1 MIQLGLIGSGIS
13 RSSAPRLHVFLGELY
28 GVPLDYR
35 RIDSELEA
43 GFDFAAALARCAKTG
58 FRGVNVTHPF
68 KEEARRRVQIADPSV
83 ARIGAINTVTFDAG
97 GWQGTNTDYTGF
109 AQAFR
114 NRFGDAA
121 PGTVVIAGAGGV
133 SKAMGFALGQLGVT
147 RIQLFDVLQDRAVD
161 LAAALTAAGI
171 AASAV
176 DAASFTDAVKAA
188 DGLINGTPIGMWKS
202 PGNPFPKSA
211 VGGQRWA
218 FDAVYTPLETEFL
231 KDARTHGLDILSG
244 YDLFLFQGFDAFT
257 VFTGVQVDP
266 ADAMRKFPLPPQPN

>member
-13 RSSAPRLHVFLGELY
+13 RSSAPRLHIFLGQLY
-28 GVPLDYR
+28 GLPVDYQ
-35 RIDSELEA
+35 RIDSSEIP
-43 GFDFAAALARCAKTG
+43 GFDFAAALQRCADAG
-58 FRGVNVTHPF
+58 YRGVNVTHPF
-68 KEEARRRVQIADPSV
+68 KEDARQRVQIADPSV

-133 SKAMGFALGQLGVT
+133 SKAMGFALGQLGAT
-147 RIQLFDVLQDRAVD
+147 GIQLFDVIAERAVE

-176 DAASFTDAVKAA
+176 DAASFPDAVKAA

-202 PGNPFPKSA
+202 PGTPFPESA

-231 KDARTHGLDILSG
+231 KDARAHGLDILSG

-257 VFTGVQVDP
+257 VFTGVAVDP
-266 ADAMRKFPLPPQPN
+266 ADAMKRFPPPQAN